1 MFINIYHIMNI
12 SQLIPQMLMMKI
24 EIVQLVLETQ
34 LEEQIGRRLNLNKHR
49 FSLKDKLFKI
59 YVRK

>member
-1 MFINIYHIMNI
+1 MFINIYYIMQI

-24 EIVQLVLETQ
+24 EIVQLVLGTQ

-49 FSLKDKLFKI
+49 LSLNG
-59 YVRK
+59 